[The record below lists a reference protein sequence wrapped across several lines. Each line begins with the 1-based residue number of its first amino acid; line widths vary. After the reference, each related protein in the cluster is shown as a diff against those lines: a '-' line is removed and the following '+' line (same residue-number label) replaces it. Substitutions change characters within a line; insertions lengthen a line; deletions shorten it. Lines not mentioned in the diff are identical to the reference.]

1 MVAMVGVN
9 LTLLV
14 LSEYGV
20 LPFAWSWMAVVGTLG
35 TIGLSLLLTALSRR

>member
-1 MVAMVGVN
+1 MN
-9 LTLLV
+9 LTLLI

-20 LPFAWSWMAVVGTLG
+20 LRFAWSWLVIVGTVG